1 MESYDPTPLIDLCE
15 AILADGELSADEVY
29 SLSEFLNASPE
40 CTLHWPGKE
49 LATLL
54 VEVWKDG
61 EISLDELGQVAGLLV
76 EIHTHWHDRI
86 AENGIDVPASLLP
99 AAEQED
105 TETFSLP
112 KIDFK
117 TTITSFTTGAYEYE
131 VDLSDPSCTCDDW
144 KEKRSKLPRRHFG
157 RCCKHIISLLKNV
170 PFRGKVRPLIDAF
183 ASTGTTPHP
192 EREWCAGT
200 LDGDNVFVSSPAYEW
215 SDILVQSSG
224 DWAHYKYNVLDSRWA
239 YQKEPA
245 QANLLLEIL
254 TDAFPETAQSKK

>member
-61 EISLDELGQVAGLLV
+61 EISLDELGQVAGLLM

-112 KIDFK
+112 KIHFK
-117 TTITSFTTGAYEYE
+117 TTITSFTTGAYEY
-131 VDLSDPSCTCDDW
+131 
-144 KEKRSKLPRRHFG
+144 
-157 RCCKHIISLLKNV
+157 
-170 PFRGKVRPLIDAF
+170 
-183 ASTGTTPHP
+183 
-192 EREWCAGT
+192 
-200 LDGDNVFVSSPAYEW
+200 
-215 SDILVQSSG
+215 
-224 DWAHYKYNVLDSRWA
+224 
-239 YQKEPA
+239 
-245 QANLLLEIL
+245 
-254 TDAFPETAQSKK
+254 